1 MYANIPGFMFDSN
14 RVIAPTAILQ
24 KCSNNHHATIL
35 QFKITRGQY
44 DALIIKLVKQ
54 TFFLRITLKKKYC
67 IFFFILYN

>member
-24 KCSNNHHATIL
+24 KCSNKHHATIL

-54 TFFLRITLKKKYC
+54 TFFLRIT
-67 IFFFILYN
+67 